1 MVMVFLEQLGRPQG
15 NNCQSVVCAYVSP
28 DVSCVSELYD
38 TIASLFTITIVTIY
52 KHQ

>member
-1 MVMVFLEQLGRPQG
+1 MVMVFLEQLGRSQC
-15 NNCQSVVCAYVSP
+15 NNCQSVVCACLGP
-28 DVSCVSELYD
+28 DVSCVNELYD